1 MYTFLLIYLY
11 AFFVLTFLN
20 AFKDIFTKQ
29 SLKSL
34 DAGVM
39 TGICSLAL
47 IVVTLP
53 FLIRDGIPDHIEP
66 SFLFIVAGGGVFYY
80 FGKYFNFQAL
90 SLGDISLISPL
101 K

>member
-1 MYTFLLIYLY
+1 MVYLY

-20 AFKDIFTKQ
+20 AFKDISIKQ

-47 IVVTLP
+47 IIVTLP
-53 FLIRDGIPDHIEP
+53 FLIEEGIPDHIEP
-66 SFLFIVAGGGVFYY
+66 SFFWIVAGG
-80 FGKYFNFQAL
+80 
-90 SLGDISLISPL
+90 
-101 K
+101 